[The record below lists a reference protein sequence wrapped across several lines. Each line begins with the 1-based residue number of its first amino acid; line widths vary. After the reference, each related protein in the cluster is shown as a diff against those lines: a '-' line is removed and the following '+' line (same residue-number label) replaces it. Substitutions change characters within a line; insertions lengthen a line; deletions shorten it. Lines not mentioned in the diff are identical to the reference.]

1 MVVVWRF
8 YDGYEDVYAARP
20 DEERAVVTYIVLGSF
35 EGTTVVC
42 YIGGSP
48 GSLGTVGAAIAAI
61 GERTHARAWRHAEMP
76 LATALGCV
84 EQAKR
89 NERVT
94 LDCLQRQIA
103 HLNENRASFEASGHR
118 LAYGV
123 PYCDAVIREITH
135 EIRVRQVRD
144 AFLLQVS

>member
-8 YDGYEDVYAARP
+8 YDGYEDVYAKLP

-35 EGTTVVC
+35 DGTTVVC
-42 YIGGSP
+42 YIDGAA
-48 GSLGTVGAAIAAI
+48 VGATIGAI
-61 GERTHARAWRHAEMP
+61 GARTHAKAWRHAEMP
-76 LATALGCV
+76 LATAQAYV

-89 NERVT
+89 NDRVS
-94 LDCLQRQIA
+94 LDSLQHRIA
-103 HLNENRASFEASGHR
+103 HLKENHASLDASGYR
-118 LAYGV
+118 LAYGMS
-123 PYCDAVIREITH
+123 YCDALIRETAH